1 MQLSGALFY
10 SSAISGSLESVSRSP
25 HGAEVELRPDRCQM
39 KMDER
44 PVKREPADIYIAA
57 VGLCSRR
64 YTSRRECHMLL
75 S

>member
-25 HGAEVELRPDRCQM
+25 RGAKVEVRPDLCQM

-44 PVKREPADIYIAA
+44 PVKRESADISIAV
-57 VGLCSRR
+57 VGLCSRC
-64 YTSRRECHMLL
+64 YTPRCECHMLL

>member
-25 HGAEVELRPDRCQM
+25 RGAKVEVRPDLCQM

-44 PVKREPADIYIAA
+44 PARRESAAIYVVV

-64 YTSRRECHMLL
+64 YTSCRECHMLL